1 VTDQRQRIDAE
12 LFVDVTVALASRCKN
27 PTMPIRLPDPWR
39 MTVEQLLELARSCRE
54 NAERSKNKPAVKIFF
69 LALAERY
76 QALVTER
83 QKRKQ
88 D

>member
-1 VTDQRQRIDAE
+1 
-12 LFVDVTVALASRCKN
+12 
-27 PTMPIRLPDPWR
+27 MPIGLPHPWR
-39 MTVEQLLELARSCRE
+39 MTVEHVLELARSCR
-54 NAERSKNKPAVKIFF
+54 AIAARSKNKPAAKAF

-76 QALVTER
+76 QSLVTER

>member
-1 VTDQRQRIDAE
+1 MCPGLLSTD
-12 LFVDVTVALASRCKN
+12 VG
-27 PTMPIRLPDPWR
+27 R
-39 MTVEQLLELARSCRE
+39 MAVEQLLELARSCR
-54 NAERSKNKPAVKIFF
+54 AIAARSKNKPGARAF

-76 QALVTER
+76 QVLVTER

>member
-1 VTDQRQRIDAE
+1 
-12 LFVDVTVALASRCKN
+12 
-27 PTMPIRLPDPWR
+27 MPIGLPHPWR
-39 MTVEQLLELARSCRE
+39 MTIEQLIELARSCRE
-54 NAERSKNKPAVKIFF
+54 IASRSKNKPAAKIF

>member
-1 VTDQRQRIDAE
+1 
-12 LFVDVTVALASRCKN
+12 
-27 PTMPIRLPDPWR
+27 MPIRLPHPWR
-39 MTVEQLLELARSCRE
+39 ITVEQLVELARSCRE
-54 NAERSKNKPAVKIFF
+54 IASRSKNKLAVKIF

-88 D
+88 